1 MTPQRILARAGFASG
16 TERRHRYV
24 AYEKTSKTIA
34 SDPTRSASSLRRG
47 DIDIAS
53 LVSPEAQRYATSN
66 VSYSLR
72 QQLCFKLL
80 SLSFA

>member
-1 MTPQRILARAGFASG
+1 MTPQRILVRAGFASG

-34 SDPTRSASSLRRG
+34 SDATRCAFLRRG
-47 DIDIAS
+47 DIDLAP
-53 LVSPEAQRYATSN
+53 LVPPETQRYATSN